1 MNNKIEYFQ
10 INDVNNVLAIQ
21 HYTTKKKGKEEKKY
35 FYEVVNKKSIN
46 NRKRL
51 SHKKIEL
58 TSERYNQLLN
68 GKLIS
73 NEYLNNEVKVKINPK
88 FMNNL
93 INHYNLDLK
102 LANRSYFSNKI
113 DEELIKYENKSIQK
127 GGNINLD
134 IIEIIIKY
142 YIGLLDPWSELNKDK
157 GVKFELNYL
166 FSLIKKKNN
175 SSILNN
181 FLHHNNFRINKILI
195 VIQVKILNEL
205 KKKVKNNNN
214 DFKIKLSKEMYKYT
228 KFLIY
233 LFKYGLLKY
242 KFTNNNYDNLKFSKK
257 IYISTLCNSFV
268 KLSNNN
274 EVNNEKNIKKLIY
287 FIIEK
292 DIKIQNYY
300 NIDSY
305 IFSFHLHMYCFKKL
319 RIIYFSKEELINKY
333 TKLFLNAKINRKILD
348 EYQILCKDEL
358 VNNKDFIDRIK
369 YLLDLQN
376 EETGN
381 IFTFKSKN
389 KIHSKDKSALINMYQ
404 KFNLSCSVSY
414 FKIENQDEFNYI
426 YYVTIS

>member
-21 HYTTKKKGKEEKKY
+21 HYITKKKGKEEKKY

-73 NEYLNNEVKVKINPK
+73 NEYLNNEAKVKINPK

-102 LANRSYFSNKI
+102 LANRSYYSNKM

-134 IIEIIIKY
+134 IISIIIKY

-175 SSILNN
+175 SILEN
-181 FLHHNNFRINKILI
+181 FVHHNNFRINKILI

-205 KKKVKNNNN
+205 KKTIKPNNN

-242 KFTNNNYDNLKFSKK
+242 KFTNDNYDNLKFSKK
-257 IYISTLCNSFV
+257 IYISTLCNTFV
-268 KLSNNN
+268 KPGNDN
-274 EVNNEKNIKKLIY
+274 EFINEKNIKKLIY

-305 IFSFHLHMYCFKKL
+305 LFSFHLHMHCFKKL

-389 KIHSKDKSALINMYQ
+389 KIHSKDKTALINMYQ